1 MLRIKLK
8 NLIAQ
13 REFETGSRIT
23 ITDIAEATGI
33 NRMTLSKMA
42 NHRGY
47 STRTD
52 NLDKLCAFFKCR
64 VDDLIE
70 YVPDD
75 QVETATK
82 EK

>member
-23 ITDIAEATGI
+23 ITDIAEVTGI

-52 NLDKLCAFFKCR
+52 NLDKLCSFFECQIE
-64 VDDLIE
+64 DLIE
-70 YVPDD
+70 FIPDD
-75 QVETATK
+75 QVSTTD
-82 EK
+82 